1 MPLNNR
7 QDFETTKLHG
17 VNLAADESKLQFG
30 WFTHLANWIPAHRL
44 KIKKKRGVDD
54 VPTGDFFTPEPCPV
68 VVVPCLDTAYRGQQT
83 IVVEQAFDQ
92 ATTFG
97 GGNLRTSWGFIDQ
110 GEAYTMVGDA
120 DCGSG
125 NMPYTADCVQ
135 INHYVDD
142 VATLAD
148 GSEPPAPDPASAM
161 VNTRVGSSDQSVWV
175 ANSNSFGGAR
185 IYYNLGATYVE
196 YAIPTSNFG
205 GANFSAFA
213 IEGNQVWFAIGCC
226 LDGGP
231 PNTEVC
237 VFDRATGVKIADY
250 FPWGTDIIDVYNMNL
265 TTDYLY
271 VLGVDR
277 VTSDITLFKIARVDG
292 TLTDSI
298 NVTAIGA
305 NLIAVAD
312 DTLIYLLCSGVPG
325 SVYYLENFTTL
336 TYVGNVNQALTTVL
350 GNSSA
355 IWNNGTLYYGNNGFS
370 GNNVDINKIVIA
382 CPPDVET
389 PLLASITTDATVVAG
404 ADITVTWAD
413 VFEPD
418 ATDTILIKPAPSAGV
433 YGLVGSTVASAT
445 NSSALS
451 DGSTLITIPG
461 GTAAGNYVAMYAA
474 LGTIWVATSDVFT
487 VT

>member
-1 MPLNNR
+1 MALNNR

-54 VPTGDFFTPEPCPV
+54 VPTGDFFTPEPCPEEV
-68 VVVPCLDTAYRGQQT
+68 TPCVDITYRGQQ
-83 IVVEQAFDQ
+83 IIAVEQAFDQ
-92 ATTFG
+92 ATTFS

-110 GEAYTMVGDA
+110 GEVYTLVGHA
-120 DCGSG
+120 DCASG
-125 NMPYTADCVQ
+125 NMAYDAICCQ

-148 GSEPPAPDPASAM
+148 GSAPPVPDAAAPFIN
-161 VNTRVGSSDQSVWV
+161 VKVGSSDQSVW
-175 ANSNSFGGAR
+175 AATSNSFGGPR
-185 IYYNLGATYVE
+185 IYYDLGNSYVE
-196 YAIPTSNFG
+196 YVVPTTNFG
-205 GANFSAFA
+205 GSNISAFA
-213 IEGNQVWFAIGCC
+213 IGGNEVWFAIGCC

-250 FPWGTDIIDVYNMNL
+250 FPWGTDTIDVYNMHL

-271 VLGVDR
+271 VLGKDR
-277 VTSDITLFKIARVDG
+277 ITSDVTLFKIARVGG
-292 TLTDSI
+292 TLVSSI
-298 NVTAIGA
+298 DLTAIGA

-312 DTLIYLLCSGVPG
+312 DTLIYMLCAGTPG

-355 IWNNGTLYYGNNGFS
+355 IWNSGTLYYGNNGFS

-389 PLLASITTDATVVAG
+389 PILASITTDATVVAG

-413 VFEPD
+413 VFEPS
-418 ATDTILIKPAPSAGV
+418 ASDTILIKPAPAAGI
-433 YGLVGSTVASAT
+433 YGLVGTTIASAT

-451 DGSTLITIPG
+451 DGLTLITIPG

-474 LGTIWVATSDVFT
+474 LGNIWVATSDVFT

>member
-1 MPLNNR
+1 MALNNR

-54 VPTGDFFTPEPCPV
+54 VPTGDFFTPEPCPEEV
-68 VVVPCLDTAYRGQQT
+68 TPCVDITYRGQQT
-83 IVVEQAFDQ
+83 IVIEQAFDQ

-110 GEAYTMVGDA
+110 GEVYTMVGLA
-120 DCGSG
+120 DCAGG
-125 NMPYTADCVQ
+125 NMAYTATCVQ

-142 VATLAD
+142 DATLAD
-148 GSEPPAPDPASAM
+148 GSAPSVPDPVAAM
-161 VNTRVGSSDQSVWV
+161 INTRVGFSDQPVWA

-185 IYYNLGATYVE
+185 IYYDLGNTYVE

-213 IEGNQVWFAIGCC
+213 IEGNEVWLAIGCC
-226 LDGGP
+226 LDSAPYQTG
-231 PNTEVC
+231 V
-237 VFDRATGVKIADY
+237 VAYDRATSTQIGLY
-250 FPWGTDIIDVYNMNL
+250 HPWTTETIDVYNMHL

-277 VTSDITLFKIARVDG
+277 ITSDVTLFKIARVGG
-292 TLTDSI
+292 TLVDSI
-298 NVTAIGA
+298 DLTAMGTA
-305 NLIAVAD
+305 LMAVAD
-312 DTLIYLLCSGVPG
+312 DTLIYLLCSGTPG

-350 GNSSA
+350 GQSSA
-355 IWNNGTLYYGNNGFS
+355 IWNNGTLYYGNNGFA
-370 GNNVDINKIVIA
+370 GNNVDINKIAIA

-389 PLLASITTDATVVAG
+389 PILASITTDATVAAG

-418 ATDTILIKPAPSAGV
+418 ASDTILIKPAPSAGV
-433 YGLVGSTVASAT
+433 YGLVGSTIASAT
-445 NSSALS
+445 NLSALS
-451 DGSTLITIPG
+451 DGSALITIPG

-474 LGTIWVATSDVFT
+474 LGHIWVVTSDVFT